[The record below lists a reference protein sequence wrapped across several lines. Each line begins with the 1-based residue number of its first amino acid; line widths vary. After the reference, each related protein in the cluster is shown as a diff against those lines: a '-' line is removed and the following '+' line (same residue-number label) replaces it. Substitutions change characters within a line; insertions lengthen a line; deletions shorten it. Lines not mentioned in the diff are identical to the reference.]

1 MRCWTLA
8 AGFSFLVPVALLL
21 LVLAHRP
28 VARDLSRRRPP
39 ARAFL

>member
-1 MRCWTLA
+1 MLA
-8 AGFSFLVPVALLL
+8 AIAEFEWVILLL
-21 LVLAHRP
+21 LVLAYRP

>member
-1 MRCWTLA
+1 MVCWA
-8 AGFSFLVPVALLL
+8 RARVPVALLL
-21 LVLAHRP
+21 LVLAYRP